1 MEQSIGVFG
10 RDVLLWACLLRQ
22 THQRPQ
28 PQALL
33 QHANYLLDELKRAE
47 ETQQLPLQSV
57 EDGMFAIAALIDEI
71 CMGNAELRPLWSQYS
86 LQATR
91 FNTNNAGVELFHRL
105 QNVRQGPHSVIATYI
120 VVLGLGF
127 QGCYGL
133 PGADRYALQ
142 QLRRETSS
150 LYRKAIDPNADLQA
164 KANIDLLVEIEIKL
178 DEYIKEQQYICK
190 AWLWSNCVQTRSTS
204 SCWRRRRRT

>member
-1 MEQSIGVFG
+1 MPEDYYEEAIQFTDPSDLSKIFSDLEERNLFLIHNRQEAEQS
-10 RDVLLWACLLRQ
+10 LE
-22 THQRPQ
+22 
-28 PQALL
+28 
-33 QHANYLLDELKRAE
+33 ELKNE
-47 ETQQLPLQSV
+47 QHKLHKKLGKEVEIHLQSKKEL
-57 EDGMFAIAALIDEI
+57 EDHIMESRRQLAEIRKRSQLTAELSKPTKTVGGLNIEEMEHEIDVDEI
-71 CMGNAELRPLWSQYS
+71 
-86 LQATR
+86 
-91 FNTNNAGVELFHRL
+91 
-105 QNVRQGPHSVIATYI
+105 
-120 VVLGLGF
+120 
-127 QGCYGL
+127 
-133 PGADRYALQ
+133 LQ

>member
-33 QHANYLLDELKRAE
+33 QHANYLLDELKRSE
-47 ETQQLPLQSV
+47 ETQQLPLQSA

-133 PGADRYALQ
+133 PGADRYALS
-142 QLRRETSS
+142 QLRRD
-150 LYRKAIDPNADLQA
+150 LAVQLGVDPDRDWSGGALREIQPREIE
-164 KANIDLLVEIEIKL
+164 NIGRFEQPWYKSLLVGRVLGALLLLSALLTLLFNVIL
-178 DEYIKEQQYICK
+178 
-190 AWLWSNCVQTRSTS
+190 
-204 SCWRRRRRT
+204 